1 MMGFSSA
8 GKRAHSIASI
18 AMILS
23 LSGVLSG
30 CGKNKDTEAETI
42 APTLTV
48 ETVSPIQQQWPER
61 VSVSGEI
68 AAWQEAI
75 IGAEVGGVRLD
86 DVLVNVGDTVKKGQL
101 LARFNEDSLRIE
113 LARLEAALAEA
124 QANADQ
130 AKGDAERAILLDQSG
145 SLSQQDI
152 QQFKTKAATAV
163 AQLASVQAQR
173 DAQRLKL
180 RYAQVLAPDNGVISA
195 RTATAGTVVNTN
207 AELFRLIRGSRLEW
221 RAEINAAI
229 IGRLKPGMSVNIVRP
244 DGKTIGAKLRQV
256 APTVVRDT
264 GNALVYVDVPDKSGL
279 SAGMYVSG
287 ELILGSTPSLTLPE
301 SALVLRDGF
310 QYLMQIDDRN
320 QVHQIKVETR
330 RRYQNGI
337 EIISDRIKPADKF
350 VLAAGGLLTDGD
362 YVRIAK
368 TQPAVAP
375 ALAASSTPQAS
386 AKPIKS
392 AQSGIAR

>member
-1 MMGFSSA
+1 MMGFSSTRS
-8 GKRAHSIASI
+8 RAHSIASI
-18 AMILS
+18 AMILG
-23 LSGVLSG
+23 LGFVLSG
-30 CGKNKDTEAETI
+30 CGKNKDASAENI

-48 ETVSPIQQQWPER
+48 ETVSPMQQQWPEH

-113 LARLEAALAEA
+113 LARLDAALAEA

-130 AKGDAERAILLDQSG
+130 ANGDAERAILLDQSG

-163 AQLASVQAQR
+163 AQRASVQAQR

-207 AELFRLIRGSRLEW
+207 AELFRLIRGGRLEW
-221 RAEINAAI
+221 RAEISATV
-229 IGRLKPGMSVNIVRP
+229 IGRLKPGMVATIVRP
-244 DGKTIGAKLRQV
+244 DGKSVTAKLRQV

-287 ELILGSTPSLTLPE
+287 ELILGSTPSLAVPE

-310 QYLMQIDDRN
+310 QYLMQVDGRN
-320 QVHQIKVETR
+320 QVHQIKIETR
-330 RRYQNGI
+330 RRHQHAI
-337 EIISDRIKPADKF
+337 EIISDRIKPEDKF

-368 TQPAVAP
+368 SQPAAALAP
-375 ALAASSTPQAS
+375 AASSSPTPKPTKLAQA
-386 AKPIKS
+386 
-392 AQSGIAR
+392 GIAP

>member
-1 MMGFSSA
+1 MRGLSLT
-8 GKRAHSIASI
+8 RTHSIASI
-18 AMILS
+18 AMVLGLS
-23 LSGVLSG
+23 VVLSG
-30 CGKNKDTEAETI
+30 CGKNKDAATHTA

-48 ETVSPIQQQWPER
+48 EAVSPSQQQWPER
-61 VSVSGEI
+61 VGASGEI

-86 DVLVNVGDTVKKGQL
+86 EVLVNVGDTVKKGQL

-113 LARLEAALAEA
+113 LARLDAALAEA

-130 AKGDAERAILLDQSG
+130 AHGDAERAILLDQSG

-152 QQFKTKAATAV
+152 QQFKTKATTAL

-207 AELFRLIRGSRLEW
+207 AELFRLIRGGRLEW
-221 RAEINAAI
+221 RAEINAAT
-229 IGRLKPGMSVNIVRP
+229 IGRLKPGMSANIVRP
-244 DGKTIGAKLRQV
+244 DGKNVSAKLRQL
-256 APTVVRDT
+256 APTVARET

-279 SAGMYVSG
+279 NAGMYVSG
-287 ELILGSTPSLTLPE
+287 ELILGSTPSLALPE
-301 SALVLRDGF
+301 SAIVLRDGF
-310 QYLMQIDDRN
+310 QYVMQVDQHN
-320 QVHQIKVETR
+320 QVHQIKIETR
-330 RRYQNGI
+330 RRYENAI
-337 EIISDRIKPADKF
+337 EIISDRIKLEQKF
-350 VLAAGGLLTDGD
+350 VLAAGALLTDGD

-368 TQPAVAP
+368 SPPAAAP
-375 ALAASSTPQAS
+375 APAASSAT
-386 AKPIKS
+386 KPKTS